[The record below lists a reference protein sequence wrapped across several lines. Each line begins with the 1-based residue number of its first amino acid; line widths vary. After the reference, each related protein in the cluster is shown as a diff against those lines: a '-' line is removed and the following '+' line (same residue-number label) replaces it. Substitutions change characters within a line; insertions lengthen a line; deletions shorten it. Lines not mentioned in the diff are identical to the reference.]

1 VRIDQFLPSFASR
14 DAIGSHVLNA
24 RKALREAGFES
35 DIWAE
40 EIRPPLQDEARPV
53 EGYPGSGARADVIVY
68 HASGHSRMAGFF
80 AGRPEALVVDYHN
93 ITPSRFLARW
103 DPVGAANV
111 DLGRLELRRLA
122 PVAALALAD
131 SGYNQAELVEA
142 GFRRT
147 AVSPILH
154 DYDRSRSDPDPRALA
169 DLERRRQA
177 GGARW
182 LFVGRLAPN
191 KCQHDVIGAFAVH
204 RRLFDPNA
212 SLTLVGGTTAPRY
225 DQALRGLIAELG
237 VGDAVELVG
246 SIPLDHLLAIYR
258 TTDVLVCLSE
268 HEGFCVPIVEAMA
281 LGVPVV
287 AYAAAA
293 VAETVGDAGLLL
305 DNKDPLLVACAVER
319 VVSDAPLRSELVSA
333 GRARAQCFS
342 LDRTAKEL
350 VGHLSALVI

>member
-24 RKALREAGFES
+24 REALRQAGFES

-40 EIRPPLQDEARPV
+40 EIRQPLQDEARHV
-53 EGYPGSGARADVIVY
+53 DGYPGAGGRADVIVY
-68 HASGHSRMAGFF
+68 HASGHSRMAGSL
-80 AGRPEALVVDYHN
+80 AGRPETLVVDYHN

-122 PVAALALAD
+122 PITALALAD

-142 GFRRT
+142 GFLRT

-154 DYDRSRSDPDPRALA
+154 DYDQSRSDPDPRVLA
-169 DLERRRQA
+169 DLQRSREA

-191 KCQHDVIGAFAVH
+191 KCQHDVIGAFAVY
-204 RRLFDPNA
+204 RRLFDPKA

-225 DQALRGLIAELG
+225 DQALRGLITELG
-237 VGDAVELVG
+237 VGDAVELAG
-246 SIPLDHLLAIYR
+246 SIPLGHLLAIYR

-287 AYAAAA
+287 AFAAAA
-293 VAETVGDAGLLL
+293 VGETVGDAGIVLES
-305 DNKDPLLVACAVER
+305 KDPLLVACAAAR
-319 VVSDAPLRSELVSA
+319 VVVDGPLRSELVNA

-342 LDRTAKEL
+342 LERTAKEL
-350 VGHLSALVI
+350 VGHLSAVVV